1 MNKDKLYLPQK
12 TLDIAKKKKKK
23 NSRRIP
29 ALIYLQQFKVITRQ
43 SKCTFCLI
51 ISHLESGQ

>member
-12 TLDIAKKKKKK
+12 TLDIAKKKK